1 MSAGKEIAKREGV
14 FKGLKILAFCW
25 AVVGPLTMKFFA
37 DHGATVIRVET
48 TKRPCTMRTSAPYKD
63 NKPGLNRGGYFNYFN
78 ANILSLSLNMQRPE
92 AIEVAKRLVR
102 ACDVVMENYTP
113 GVIEKWGLG
122 YEDLKK
128 IRPDIIML
136 RQSGYGSSG
145 PYSQLPAF
153 GMVLV
158 PIAGLPNFI
167 GWPGKEPLPVGVSAY
182 TDCISPRFATAAL
195 IAALDYRKRTGKGQL
210 LDLSQFET
218 AIYFILPGVL
228 DYVANGREP
237 ERLGNAAPD
246 AAPHGVY
253 PCRGDDRWC
262 TIVAASDEE
271 WASLCGEMGKPE
283 LAGDARFKTFEA
295 RKQNEDALNEIIG
308 AWTKERTPEAIM
320 RQLQAAGV
328 AAGIVA
334 NAADTLAD
342 PQLATRNLYW
352 EMDHPETGPLTH
364 LGQSFKLSRTPARPY
379 SPSPLLGEHTEY
391 VCTELLGM
399 SDDEF
404 VKLMQAGVFE

>member
-1 MSAGKEIAKREGV
+1 MEINNREGV
-14 FKGLKILAFCW
+14 FSGLTILAFCW

-48 TKRPCTMRTSAPYKD
+48 SKRPCTMRTSAPYKD
-63 NKPGLNRGGYFNYFN
+63 DVPNYNKGGYFNYYN
-78 ANILSLSLNMQRPE
+78 SNILSLSLNMDTPE
-92 AIEVAKRLVR
+92 AREIARRLAVE
-102 ACDVVMENYTP
+102 CDVFMENYTP

-122 YEDLKK
+122 YEELKK

-136 RQSGYGSSG
+136 RQSGYGSWG
-145 PYSQLPAF
+145 PYANLPAF

-195 IAALDYRKRTGKGQL
+195 IAALDYRKKTGKGQL

-218 AIYFILPGVL
+218 AIYFLAPAVL

-237 ERLGNAAPD
+237 ERIGNSSPY

-253 PCRGDDRWC
+253 PCEGDDRWC
-262 TIVAASDEE
+262 TIAVCSEEE
-271 WASLCGEMGKPE
+271 WAILCREIGRPEYAEDPRFDSL
-283 LAGDARFKTFEA
+283 AN
-295 RKQNEDALNEIIG
+295 RKNNEDELNKLIG
-308 AWTKERTPEAIM
+308 EWTAGLTAEAVM
-320 RQLQAAGV
+320 EQLQAAGV
-328 AAGIVA
+328 PAGVVK
-334 NAADTLAD
+334 NTADVYND
-342 PQLATRNLYW
+342 PQLRKRNIYW
-352 EMDHPETGPLTH
+352 PMEHSEMGVFTH
-364 LGQSFKLSRTPARPY
+364 QGQSFQLSKTPSKAY

-391 VCTELLGM
+391 VCTKLLGM
-399 SDDEF
+399 SDEEF
-404 VKLMQAGVFE
+404 IDLMQKGVFE